1 MKKLIYERDVAA
13 DTDRV
18 GVRLYQV
25 DHGFVA
31 ERFLVQYDQM
41 TLVQIL
47 PVASRNDFEGF
58 ARADPHHAVMRPVY
72 QEVRTIVWKNED
84 GVGITAELDPWI

>member
-13 DTDRV
+13 DTERV

-31 ERFLVQYDQM
+31 ERFFVQYDQM
-41 TLVQIL
+41 TLIQIL

-58 ARADPHHAVMRPVY
+58 ARADPHDAVMRPVY
-72 QEVRTIVWKNED
+72 QEVRKIVWNGED
-84 GVGITAELDPWI
+84 NAGVSGS